1 MEIDREK
8 IMKTALFNGIQPE
21 EMNCL
26 LGCIGGY
33 VKNFRKGAYISFEED
48 NIKNIGIVL
57 SGTIHIVKED
67 IWGSKTI
74 ISRLAEGELFGETFV
89 CANNHNASVSFF
101 VAENAEILF
110 LPFHRVITTCSHS
123 CGFHQYLIENMV
135 VVLADKN
142 RLLMEK
148 IEVVSKKS
156 LREKILSYLSLEA
169 QKHDSK
175 YFEIPLGRVEM
186 ADYLCIDRSALTREL
201 NNMKKDGLLDFDKN
215 TFHLF

>member
-67 IWGSKTI
+67 IWGSKII
-74 ISRLAEGELFGETFV
+74 ISRLAEGELFGEPSYVQIIIT
-89 CANNHNASVSFF
+89 HLY
-101 VAENAEILF
+101 LF
-110 LPFHRVITTCSHS
+110 
-123 CGFHQYLIENMV
+123 
-135 VVLADKN
+135 
-142 RLLMEK
+142 
-148 IEVVSKKS
+148 S
-156 LREKILSYLSLEA
+156 LRKMQRYYSCRFTE
-169 QKHDSK
+169 
-175 YFEIPLGRVEM
+175 
-186 ADYLCIDRSALTREL
+186 
-201 NNMKKDGLLDFDKN
+201 
-215 TFHLF
+215 